1 MAPLERI
8 APNLRA
14 VLAPHVPLQFVD
26 GRHLRPAHDI
36 QRHRLVRVAAEAADL
51 EIEVSGIESI
61 AQSGRWLGRSL
72 ETEHALVLGETVGF
86 MPVGPISRC
95 HLRPPHPASPSP
107 Y

>member
-14 VLAPHVPLQFVD
+14 VLAAHVTFQLVN
-26 GRHLRPAHDI
+26 RRRLRPADDI
-36 QRHRLVRVAAEAADL
+36 QSHSLMRVAAKAADL